1 VSKKSDGVASKE
13 VVTPVAGTPIAGSK
27 VRAGLGRGLDALL
40 SRPAANL
47 SRPAAQTLAIDRIVQ
62 AGYQPRTVFA
72 PEALAELAQS
82 IRDKGVLQPLLV
94 RPRGES
100 FEIVAGERRWRAAGL
115 AGLTELPVIIRD
127 LSDREA
133 LEIAIVE
140 NLQREDLGPL
150 EEARAYQALLDQGL
164 NQEAVAQAVGKGRS
178 TVANALR
185 LLQLPP
191 AALRALDAGEISAG
205 HARAVLSLPETDRA
219 WALDQIMAR
228 RLSVREA
235 EALKREQRTPSP
247 IKVNPPRTHRQIEL
261 NLSRSVGTK
270 VRIQGAD
277 KGKIELNFG
286 SREELDRLVALLAS
300 EQAQME

>member
-1 VSKKSDGVASKE
+1 VSKKSEAAVKTVSAPKPRSG
-13 VVTPVAGTPIAGSK
+13 
-27 VRAGLGRGLDALL
+27 GLGRGLDALL
-40 SRPAANL
+40 SRPASTL
-47 SRPAAQTLAIDRIVQ
+47 ERPASQSLPIDRIVQ

-94 RPRGES
+94 RPRGDS
-100 FEIVAGERRWRAAGL
+100 FEIVAGERRWRAASL

-164 NQEAVAQAVGKGRS
+164 NQEAVALAVGKGRS

-185 LLQLPP
+185 LLQLPQ
-191 AALRALDAGEISAG
+191 AALRALEAAEISAG
-205 HARAVLSLPETDRA
+205 HARAILSVPESDRS
-219 WALDQIMAR
+219 WALEQIVTR
-228 RLSVREA
+228 HLSVREA
-235 EALKREQRTPSP
+235 EALKRGPRSAAP
-247 IKVNPPRTHRQIEL
+247 IRVNPPRAYRQMEL
-261 NLSRSVGTK
+261 SLSRTVGTR
-270 VRIQGAD
+270 VRISGQD

-286 SREELDRLVALLAS
+286 SREELDRLISLLGP
-300 EQAQME
+300 ETQAE

>member
-1 VSKKSDGVASKE
+1 MGRSS
-13 VVTPVAGTPIAGSK
+13 
-27 VRAGLGRGLDALL
+27 LGRGLDALL
-40 SRPAANL
+40 SRPVTEAKR
-47 SRPAAQTLAIDRIVQ
+47 SSIQTLEIDRIVQ
-62 AGYQPRTVFA
+62 AGYQPRSVFE

-94 RPRGES
+94 RPKGDS

-115 AGLTELPVIIRD
+115 AGLRELPVIIRD

-185 LLQLPP
+185 LLQLPGT
-191 AALRALDAGEISAG
+191 ALRALEAGEISAG
-205 HARAVLSLPETDRA
+205 HARAVLAQPEADRG
-219 WALDQIMAR
+219 WALDQIVSR
-228 RLSVREA
+228 KLSVREA
-235 EALKREQRTPSP
+235 EALRRETAATRP
-247 IKVNPPRTHRQIEL
+247 IKVNPARPWRQVEL

-270 VRIQGAD
+270 VRIQGQEQ
-277 KGKIELNFG
+277 GRIELNFA
-286 SREELDRLVALLAS
+286 SREELDRLVALLAQ
-300 EQAQME
+300 EQGE